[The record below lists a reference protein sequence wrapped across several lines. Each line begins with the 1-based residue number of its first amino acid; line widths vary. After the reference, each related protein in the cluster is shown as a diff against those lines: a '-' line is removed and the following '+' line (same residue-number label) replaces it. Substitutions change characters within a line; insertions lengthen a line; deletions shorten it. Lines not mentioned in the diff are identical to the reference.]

1 MNLNNDI
8 LNLNKDINLLKQE
21 KEKEL
26 MPKMIKYLDKI
37 KSLEKDSSEKDN
49 NIKEYENEIEILKKE
64 NEEKDNNII
73 KINNKLS
80 DKIKE
85 INNIKEELN
94 KKSEEIISKI
104 EIIEELNNKIKIKEE
119 ENKNINNDKLKIE
132 KEKEE
137 LLIFYKEEQNKLLKI
152 NEEIIDEK
160 KNQNNQSLELI
171 KKYSLIL
178 KQKENEASIL
188 NKDKKDLENK
198 IDFLENEIER
208 KKEENET
215 IESENDELK
224 TKNKEFLLFQ
234 EELEI
239 ENEKLKNNNSFLFN
253 LINKLY
259 NQIDN
264 NNLMYNQFNSE
275 VLTINKAIN
284 ISSKEKKPI
293 KIDNLL
299 NLIKE
304 KKEEENKKNTELI
317 DRNDNYNTEID
328 ININGI
334 INEDIFTNEEKLIKF
349 KKDFNN
355 KIENSNKRYLELINS
370 YISALNILNENI
382 KEENIL
388 SNGLNKMSD
397 NIFNKLLPKDSNSI
411 NSIDN
416 DNDAIENEKRNI
428 NLLNGEEMI
437 DNMNN
442 LINKAINKIHKIE
455 AQKDEEINSL
465 HERLDYFIKEMR
477 IIKESNEALVKD
489 QSSEYQ
495 IQKEKYEKQ
504 LKIKDE
510 TIKRL
515 EKYIFEQN
523 KEKQEGIK
531 NVSDLTEELK
541 NMKEKYEMQ
550 TNNFKNIGQ
559 RAREQNE
566 RSAMK
571 DISTGK
577 YVINEYL
584 NKLKQFANG
593 LYNFNDT
600 EM

>member
-224 TKNKEFLLFQ
+224 TKNKEALLFQ

-239 ENEKLKNNNSFLFN
+239 ENEKLKNNNLFLFN

-259 NQIDN
+259 EQLDN
-264 NNLMYNQFNSE
+264 SNLIYNKFNSE
-275 VLTINKAIN
+275 IQTINKDIN
-284 ISSKEKKPI
+284 KSNKEKKSI

-304 KKEEENKKNTELI
+304 EEENNKNRKII
-317 DRNDNYNTEID
+317 DKNENYSNIEIG
-328 ININGI
+328 ININNI
-334 INEDIFTNEEKLIKF
+334 INEDIFTNDEKLNKF
-349 KKDFNN
+349 NTEFNN
-355 KIENSNKRYLELINS
+355 KIINSSKKYLELINY
-370 YISALNILNENI
+370 YIYAINILNENI

-397 NIFNKLLPKDSNSI
+397 NIYNKLLPKDNNSI
-411 NSIDN
+411 NNNDN
-416 DNDAIENEKRNI
+416 DNDTNENKKINI
-428 NLLNGEEMI
+428 NLLNGEEI
-437 DNMNN
+437 INNMNN

-455 AQKDEEINSL
+455 SQKDEEINSL

-504 LKIKDE
+504 LKIKNE
-510 TIKRL
+510 TIKKL
-515 EKYIFEQN
+515 EKYIYQQN

-531 NVSDLTEELK
+531 NVNDLTEELK
-541 NMKEKYEMQ
+541 NMKEKYELQ

-566 RSAMK
+566 RNNMK

>member
-1 MNLNNDI
+1 M
-8 LNLNKDINLLKQE
+8 
-21 KEKEL
+21 
-26 MPKMIKYLDKI
+26 
-37 KSLEKDSSEKDN
+37 
-49 NIKEYENEIEILKKE
+49 
-64 NEEKDNNII
+64 
-73 KINNKLS
+73 
-80 DKIKE
+80 
-85 INNIKEELN
+85 
-94 KKSEEIISKI
+94 
-104 EIIEELNNKIKIKEE
+104 
-119 ENKNINNDKLKIE
+119 
-132 KEKEE
+132 
-137 LLIFYKEEQNKLLKI
+137 
-152 NEEIIDEK
+152 
-160 KNQNNQSLELI
+160 
-171 KKYSLIL
+171 
-178 KQKENEASIL
+178 
-188 NKDKKDLENK
+188 
-198 IDFLENEIER
+198 
-208 KKEENET
+208 
-215 IESENDELK
+215 
-224 TKNKEFLLFQ
+224 
-234 EELEI
+234 
-239 ENEKLKNNNSFLFN
+239 
-253 LINKLY
+253 
-259 NQIDN
+259 
-264 NNLMYNQFNSE
+264 
-275 VLTINKAIN
+275 
-284 ISSKEKKPI
+284 
-293 KIDNLL
+293 
-299 NLIKE
+299 
-304 KKEEENKKNTELI
+304 
-317 DRNDNYNTEID
+317 
-328 ININGI
+328 
-334 INEDIFTNEEKLIKF
+334 
-349 KKDFNN
+349 
-355 KIENSNKRYLELINS
+355 
-370 YISALNILNENI
+370 NILNENI
-382 KEENIL
+382 KEEKIV
-388 SNGLNKMSD
+388 SNGLNQMSD
-397 NIFNKLLPKDSNSI
+397 NIYNKLLPKDSNSI
-411 NSIDN
+411 NSNDKDN
-416 DNDAIENEKRNI
+416 DKIENEKINI

-515 EKYIFEQN
+515 EKYISEQN